1 LTLGER
7 NFSVLNGQVSHDSLT
22 GTTEQLSWS
31 GTFGHLNEYGL
42 GLSESHTSNA
52 ASGNSS
58 TNSTMVNGSYRAPLA
73 LLSATAGVSP
83 GGNQASVSASGGL
96 IAHAGGVTFTP
107 MMGDTMA
114 LVHVEDG
121 EGIKVA
127 NFPAA
132 PVDSNGYTVLPY
144 LSPYQQS
151 TVSLDLS
158 QVSLQ
163 TSVENTY
170 GQVAPHAGA
179 VALVNFT
186 KAQGISV
193 FIEVKMADGK
203 PAPFGA
209 SVLNEEGEQVGSVG
223 QFGRIEARV
232 KTTTGRLAVRWGDET
247 EQTCLLSY
255 VVPDEKKDVIQ
266 NISATCRRPEPE
278 APTQLGLSGPAS
290 TESMK
295 P

>member
-1 LTLGER
+1 
-7 NFSVLNGQVSHDSLT
+7 
-22 GTTEQLSWS
+22 
-31 GTFGHLNEYGL
+31 
-42 GLSESHTSNA
+42 
-52 ASGNSS
+52 
-58 TNSTMVNGSYRAPLA
+58 
-73 LLSATAGVSP
+73 
-83 GGNQASVSASGGL
+83 L

-114 LVHVEDG
+114 LVHVDDG

-144 LSPYQQS
+144 LSPYQQN

-278 APTQLGLSGPAS
+278 VPTQLGLAGPAS